1 MNLFQKQQTTT
12 SGYASIPDAI
22 AAADETALFLGTTIT
37 PSPPTTTTRSYCWW
51 KWMIAIVAGMMMLMM
66 AGSGAVWM
74 RPEGSSDPPA
84 VYEKRERV
92 SERDSYESV
101 RKERDIGWVVAAR
114 RRPPPP
120 RRASSWPRNEII
132 RVFLPVVRLVG
143 SVPRPTNNGIPLK
156 RVTNTG
162 RRKNTVGRNRTGTC
176 CGMVFHPVS
185 RIQGVV
191 CGRPWIPNT
200 STPPASTQTPIPSGA
215 DPRVKASIRSD
226 K

>member
-84 VYEKRERV
+84 VYEKRE
-92 SERDSYESV
+92 SLQE
-101 RKERDIGWVVAAR
+101 
-114 RRPPPP
+114 
-120 RRASSWPRNEII
+120 
-132 RVFLPVVRLVG
+132 RLVREREERARHRLG
-143 SVPRPTNNGIPLK
+143 GGRTSTTTTAAEGLIVATQRDNPCLPAGGAFSGVSTTTNKQRDPFETCYQYGKEEKYCWTKSYRNVLRHGFSPCVPDPRGGVWQTLDPK
-156 RVTNTG
+156 YVNT
-162 RRKNTVGRNRTGTC
+162 
-176 CGMVFHPVS
+176 P
-185 RIQGVV
+185 GVD
-191 CGRPWIPNT
+191 PNT
-200 STPPASTQTPIPSGA
+200 NPKRCGPPCQGQHP
-215 DPRVKASIRSD
+215 K
-226 K
+226 